1 MANHLLNI
9 IMWVK
14 SMTSKIPDYVA
25 EEHKK
30 RLNMSIEINQNLYNA
45 LVRYISHFGVQSNV
59 YEQLIAVK
67 GELNKN
73 LKVLKEYD

>member
-1 MANHLLNI
+1 MAKHLLNI
-9 IMWVK
+9 IMWGK
-14 SMTSKIPDYVA
+14 SMTNIPDYIQK
-25 EEHKK
+25 EHEK

-67 GELNKN
+67 GELDKN
-73 LKVLKEYD
+73 LRVLKEYD

>member
-1 MANHLLNI
+1 
-9 IMWVK
+9 
-14 SMTSKIPDYVA
+14 MTNKIPDYITK
-25 EEHKK
+25 EHEK

-45 LVRYISHFGVQSNV
+45 LVRYISHFGSQSNV

-67 GELNKN
+67 GELDKN